1 MQYVAK
7 MDEHLKY
14 NFDKEFL
21 YRTKLNASK
30 EGKESAFYTIKL
42 ENELLKKLIAEHDL
56 QLKSHHNQLEIAQD
70 IISNLVT
77 RIELLE
83 SAYRHL
89 KAVSSYQDIA
99 SVSLLKK

>member
-1 MQYVAK
+1 MQYVAE

-21 YRTKLNASK
+21 YRKKLNALK

-42 ENELLKKLIAEHDL
+42 ENELFKKLIAEHDL
-56 QLKSHHNQLEIAQD
+56 QLKSQHNQLEIAQD

-83 SAYRHL
+83 SAYRQL
-89 KAVSSYQDIA
+89 KAVSSYQDIV